1 MGSRSLELNEFI
13 AEYPLWG
20 KWKISYTDGTH
31 LPEKEYVKLGDI
43 TIDTDEEIARRYP
56 ILPFTFSPVSGEE
69 IKCRFSGLVQPRKEK
84 REQPNQ
90 AQKEKEKR
98 EQPSRDRVQ
107 PRKEKR
113 EQLNQ
118 ARKEKEKR
126 EQPSR
131 AQEIISDQLA
141 DSMVRTG
148 LIRPEFCLMED
159 QGVEMGF
166 LEVMKK
172 LSGHGYLILVADTS
186 ALRRAVISFL
196 HKTLSDVLIWTVVP
210 IFVMTEV
217 QRQALELSKIWR
229 DSARGKN
236 HHLGKCDVLEKRPQV
251 SVISREL
258 NHIRQWR
265 PVEMLTTLSEH
276 LGQSNGNSNTDR
288 LIIESVKNL
297 KRDRG
302 LHQGVYLITG
312 DKDMA
317 SLATLENQGSLH
329 IGVPSPRS
337 KLSSVRYDSH
347 NSRLV
352 LTPVHYL
359 LWDLAQVFSTIRFK
373 NKELGRK
380 YELAYYSQACGGF
393 FAYDVMEIREL

>member
-13 AEYPLWG
+13 AGYPLWG
-20 KWKISYTDGTH
+20 EWKVSYTDGTH
-31 LPEKEYVKLGDI
+31 LSEDEYVKLGDI

-69 IKCRFSGLVQPRKEK
+69 IKCRFSELAQKRNEK
-84 REQPNQ
+84 PEQANQ
-90 AQKEKEKR
+90 APKT
-98 EQPSRDRVQ
+98 
-107 PRKEKR
+107 
-113 EQLNQ
+113 
-118 ARKEKEKR
+118 
-126 EQPSR
+126 
-131 AQEIISDQLA
+131 ISDQLA
-141 DSMVRTG
+141 GSMVRTG
-148 LIRPEFCLMED
+148 LLRPEFCLMED
-159 QGVEMGF
+159 QGVEMRF
-166 LEVMKK
+166 REVMKK
-172 LSGHGYLILVADTS
+172 LSEHGYLILVADTS
-186 ALRRAVISFL
+186 ALRQAVISFL

-217 QRQALELSKIWR
+217 QRQAHELSESWIGT
-229 DSARGKN
+229 DGGKKYN
-236 HHLGKCDVLEKRPQV
+236 LKKCDVLKKRPQV

-276 LGQSNGNSNTDR
+276 LGQSNGNSKIDR

-352 LTPVHYL
+352 LTPIHYL
-359 LWDLAQVFSTIRFK
+359 LWDLAQVFSTIRLE
-373 NKELGRK
+373 NKKRK
-380 YELAYYSQACGGF
+380 YELAYYSQANRGF